1 MGTQLQGNR
10 KMKDKNMADMMRKGP
25 KSRPRRGP
33 NRDMERLEMEADQ
46 MMSAKTKPSY
56 KEDAADIRGSMG
68 GMPKMKKGGGVKKM
82 MGGGGVSGAYGKG
95 AMEKELEAKKAM
107 SGAEGMPK
115 MKKGGKVRGYG
126 MARGG
131 KACKM
136 R

>member
-1 MGTQLQGNR
+1 MAIGRTQMGTQLQGSR

-56 KEDAADIRGSMG
+56 KKDAEDMRGSMG

-82 MGGGGVSGAYGKG
+82 MGGGMTKAYK
-95 AMEKELEAKKAM
+95 
-107 SGAEGMPK
+107 S
-115 MKKGGKVRGYG
+115 GGKVRGYG